1 MGISVVVPNFN
12 HAEEL
17 PRSLHALLRQEP
29 PPDEIIV
36 VDDAS
41 TDASIH
47 VIEKFARDHS
57 TVRLVRHSSNRGAPA
72 ALNTGLAMAKEQFVY
87 FAAADDFVLPGF
99 FSAALASLE
108 GCADAAYFCARVVL
122 INRDGAII
130 DFRPLLPPSRRKA
143 YISPNESRRLIQ
155 KIDNWA
161 AGPSAVYRRQLLL
174 DIGGFDES
182 LGSLCDGMTYRLLA
196 FRKGFYFSDQLVAAW
211 QVRPDSYSARTAT
224 SEAENMPLIEKA
236 KNWIGQSF
244 PSPLDTEYPEL
255 FVRRLRFNMAR
266 LTLLVPGVDAKAILD
281 LVALGDLDSRFI
293 SVLGTRTRASRLAIL
308 AWLTLRL
315 YPFGFV
321 ALARAWLDNLIKYR
335 DQRSVA
341 ARAIAAAT
349 K

>member
-17 PRSLHALLRQEP
+17 PRALHALLRQEP
-29 PPDEIIV
+29 APEEIIV

-41 TDASIH
+41 TDASIR
-47 VIEKFARDHS
+47 VIETFERNHAA
-57 TVRLVRHSSNRGAPA
+57 VRLVRHPSNRGTPA
-72 ALNTGLAMAKEQFVY
+72 ALNTGLTIAKETFIY

-108 GCADAAYFCARVVL
+108 ACPDAAYFCAQVVL
-122 INRDGAII
+122 VNRHGAIV
-130 DFRPLLPPSRRKA
+130 DFRPLLPPSRGKA

-161 AGPSAVYRRQLLL
+161 AGQSAVYRRKLLL

-196 FRKGFYFSDQLVAAW
+196 IRNGFYFSDQLVAAW
-211 QVRPDSYSARTAT
+211 QVRPDSYSARTST
-224 SEAENMPLIEKA
+224 SQTTNMPLIEKA
-236 KNWIGQSF
+236 KSWIRASF
-244 PSPLDTEYPEL
+244 PPPLNAEYPEI
-255 FVRRLRFNMAR
+255 FARRLRFNMAR
-266 LTLLVPGVDAKAILD
+266 FSLFAPGADAKAISD
-281 LVALGDLDSRFI
+281 LVALDDFDNRLISILGTKKPASRF
-293 SVLGTRTRASRLAIL
+293 AIL

-315 YPFGFV
+315 YPFGFA
-321 ALARAWLDNLIKYR
+321 ALARAWLNNLVKGHSR
-335 DQRSVA
+335 RSVA